1 MPEVEEKLIEQ
12 MTETEMT
19 IKKAL
24 LEKGWKQQDLVD
36 LLKIHKSIISRAIHG
51 DMAPNCRRARK
62 KIYKVLG
69 IK

>member
-1 MPEVEEKLIEQ
+1 MPEIERKLVKQ
-12 MTETEMT
+12 TAETEMT

-24 LEKGWKQQDLVD
+24 LERGWKQQDLVD

-51 DMAPNCRRARK
+51 DMAPNCKRARE